1 MTLSANSAATP
12 PRKIL
17 HVDLDAFYA
26 AVEQRDDP
34 SLRGLP
40 VAVAWS
46 ESGRGVVLTASY
58 EARPFG
64 VRSAMPI
71 RRALERCPALRIVRP
86 DFAKYRQAS
95 RQVREIFSRFTPIVE
110 PLSLDEA
117 YLDVSEDRLAL
128 GSAEAIA
135 REIRRLIRETTGL
148 TASAGAAPNKFLA
161 KIASD
166 WRKPDGFFVIKP
178 RQVES
183 FLAPLAVGRLP
194 GVGSATEKRLQA
206 LGIATVG
213 ALRVWDRAALVGH
226 FGRYGESLW
235 RLCRGID
242 DSPVEPNRRRKSI
255 SAETTFAA
263 DRPLAE
269 MAPIVVEQA
278 GEIWAALRRQGL
290 IARTV
295 VVKVRTADFQTR
307 TRSLTPGQPP
317 SCAVTVAA
325 HAIELLDRFGLRANA
340 PLRLCGV
347 GLANL
352 QEPSLAQL
360 ALWPA
365 GAAIDDAEERGAP
378 DL

>member
-1 MTLSANSAATP
+1 VTRTATAGAP
-12 PRKIL
+12 AQRKIL

-40 VAVAWS
+40 LAVAWS
-46 ESGRGVVLTASY
+46 EDGRGVVLTASY

-86 DFAKYRQAS
+86 DFSKYHEAS
-95 RQVREIFSRFTPIVE
+95 RSVRAIFARFTPLVE

-117 YLDVSEDRLAL
+117 YLDVSEDRLGL

-135 REIRRLIRETTGL
+135 QEIRRLIRESTGL

-166 WRKPDGFFVIKP
+166 WRKPDGLFVIKP
-178 RQVES
+178 HQVDS
-183 FLAPLAVGRLP
+183 FLEPLPVGRLP
-194 GVGSATEKRLQA
+194 GVGSATEKRLHA
-206 LGIATVG
+206 LGVETAG
-213 ALRVWDRAALVGH
+213 ALRCWDRAALVGH
-226 FGRYGESLW
+226 FGRPGESLW

-242 DSPVEPNRRRKSI
+242 DSPVEPNRPRRSI

-263 DRPLAE
+263 DRPLAAIE
-269 MAPIVVEQA
+269 PTLIEQA
-278 GEIWAALRRQGL
+278 GEVWSTLRRHRL
-290 IARTV
+290 VARTV
-295 VVKVRTADFQTR
+295 VVKLRRADFVTR
-307 TRSLTPGQPP
+307 TRSLTPSQPP
-317 SCAVTVAA
+317 GSAAVVAA
-325 HAIELLDRFGLRANA
+325 RAIELLGRFELPQTA

-347 GLANL
+347 GLTNL
-352 QEPSLAQL
+352 EQPHLAQL
-360 ALWPA
+360 GLWPA
-365 GAAIDDAEERGAP
+365 SESTDDDEPGGEAR
-378 DL
+378 